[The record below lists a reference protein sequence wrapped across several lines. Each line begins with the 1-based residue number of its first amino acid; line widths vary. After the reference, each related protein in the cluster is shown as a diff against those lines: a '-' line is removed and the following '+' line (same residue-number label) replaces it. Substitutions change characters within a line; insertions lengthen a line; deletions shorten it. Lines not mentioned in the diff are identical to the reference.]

1 MMRARALPLFFGSA
15 RRWCA
20 TGFVLAALAGCD
32 KPAAPAVFAQGQ
44 VFPAYMLALLSGDQ
58 AKVARLQGKLLV
70 LNIWAT
76 WCPPC
81 REEMPSLDRL
91 DKMLDAR
98 RFAVVGLS
106 IDADTLLATE
116 FLLQNRIS
124 FTNFFDKD
132 GAVTRQL
139 ALKAYPE
146 TFVIAPDRTLLWR
159 VTGLRDWS
167 SAETVQKLE
176 RLYQQ
181 QQAANPGQTHVVQ

>member
-1 MMRARALPLFFGSA
+1 MMRAFALPHFFGEA

-32 KPAAPAVFAQGQ
+32 KPAAPAVFAEGQ
-44 VFPAYMLALLSGDQ
+44 VFPAYMLALLSANQ
-58 AKVARLQGKLLV
+58 AKAARLQGKLLV

-91 DKMLDAR
+91 DKTLDPK

-116 FLLQNRIS
+116 FLLQHRIS

-132 GAVTRQL
+132 AAVTRQL
-139 ALKAYPE
+139 GLKAYPE

-181 QQAANPGQTHVVQ
+181 HQAANPGQTHVVQ

>member
-1 MMRARALPLFFGSA
+1 MMRSLTLPHFVGSA

-20 TGFVLAALAGCD
+20 AGLMLVALAGCD
-32 KPAAPAVFAQGQ
+32 KPAAPAVFAEGRA
-44 VFPAYMLALLSGDQ
+44 FPAFMLALLSGDE
-58 AKVARLQGKLLV
+58 ANTARLQGKLLV

-91 DKMLDAR
+91 DKTLDPK

-116 FLLQNRIS
+116 FLLQHRIS

-132 GAVTRQL
+132 AAVTRQL
-139 ALKAYPE
+139 GLKAYPE
-146 TFVIAPDRTLLWR
+146 TFVVAPDRTLLWR
-159 VTGLRDWS
+159 VTGLHDWS
-167 SAETVQKLE
+167 SAETVKKLE

-181 QQAANPGQTHVVQ
+181 QQAANPGPSHVAQ

>member
-1 MMRARALPLFFGSA
+1 MTRALTRPHFVGHV

-20 TGFVLAALAGCD
+20 AGFVLAALAGCD
-32 KPAAPAVFAQGQ
+32 KPTPPAAFAEGQ
-44 VFPAYMLALLSGDQ
+44 VFPAYMLALLSGDE
-58 AKVARLQGKLLV
+58 AKAARLHGKFLV

-91 DKMLDAR
+91 DKTLDPK

-106 IDADTLLATE
+106 IDADTLLAIE
-116 FLLQNRIS
+116 FLQQHRIS

-132 GAVTRQL
+132 GLVTRQL

-146 TFVIAPDRTLLWR
+146 TFVIAPDRTLLRR
-159 VTGLRDWS
+159 VTGLHDWS
-167 SAETVQKLE
+167 SPETVQMLE

-181 QQAANPGQTHVVQ
+181 HQAANPGQTHVGK